1 MVYGIGLNN
10 LIVETTPRV
19 ERKSYAEFAKNVKT
33 TPSPKTS
40 VNFSDLL
47 EANKR

>member
-1 MVYGIGLNN
+1 MYGIGLNN
-10 LIVETTPRV
+10 LIVEATPRV
-19 ERKSYAEFAKNVKT
+19 ERKSYAEFARNVKT

-47 EANKR
+47 EANKK